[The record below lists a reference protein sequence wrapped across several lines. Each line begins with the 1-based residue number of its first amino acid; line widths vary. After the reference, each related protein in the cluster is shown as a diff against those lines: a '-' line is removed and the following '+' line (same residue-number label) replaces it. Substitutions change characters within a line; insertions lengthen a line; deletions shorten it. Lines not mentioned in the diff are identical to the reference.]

1 MSREILYAD
10 PLSTTKMD
18 YCQRLSKLKLLSL
31 QSDEGNENYHPCMED
46 LKSQCSKL
54 HKYEVLTE
62 Q

>member
-1 MSREILYAD
+1 
-10 PLSTTKMD
+10 MD

-54 HKYEVLTE
+54 HEYEVLTE
-62 Q
+62 QYTWNTG